1 MTEKRAETAAE
12 ERLFYE
18 RGGSWLWILVGPIS
32 AVTMLILQHTSGQ
45 GVQPMVPLVI
55 LVLVTA
61 FLGIQLKAARIHTS
75 VELTRD
81 MLREGTEVTSVNQI
95 LGLFPEPEFTMKSGQ
110 PLEKWQTARV
120 LGELDNVP
128 RGRTAIG
135 IRLSGDRIAQAWAR
149 NPRGLRAALSELIEA
164 RAE

>member
-95 LGLFPEPEFTMKSGQ
+95 LGCSLNRSS
-110 PLEKWQTARV
+110 R
-120 LGELDNVP
+120 
-128 RGRTAIG
+128 
-135 IRLSGDRIAQAWAR
+135 
-149 NPRGLRAALSELIEA
+149 
-164 RAE
+164 

>member
-1 MTEKRAETAAE
+1 MTENRHESAAE

-32 AVTMLILQHTSGQ
+32 AATLLVLQHTSGQ
-45 GVQPMVPLVI
+45 GIQPMVPLVI
-55 LVLVTA
+55 LVLVTV
-61 FLGIQLKAARIHTS
+61 FLAIQLKAARIHTS

-95 LGLFPEPEFTMKSGQ
+95 LGLFPEPEFTLKTGQ
-110 PLEKWQTARV
+110 PLEPWQTARV

-135 IRLSGDRIAQAWAR
+135 IQLSGERIAQAWAR
-149 NPRGLRAALSELIEA
+149 NPQGLREALTKLIEA